1 MSGKNASS
9 DNTDS
14 TRLFR
19 AEKTVAKTQ
28 AVPAAA
34 AQNAPADPVLG
45 LLVLFA
51 ESSDPGGR
59 FPSECGRV
67 HALRRGEVFFAGK
80 SAPTEVERSDGS
92 KTQPAS
98 VHLFPLTNDYAH
110 ISRRHVTVEF
120 VAPGKASVRDH
131 STNGTTL
138 VSAKQHLKKSE
149 HLVSGPEIIVLGED
163 LSGGATPAD
172 LERTSRYQISLLV
185 PQNAGGEKADARR

>member
-9 DNTDS
+9 DDTQS
-14 TRLFR
+14 TRTIR
-19 AEKTVAKTQ
+19 TENGAEKTQ
-28 AVPAAA
+28 AVRVPAAESR
-34 AQNAPADPVLG
+34 PADPVLG

-51 ESSDPGGR
+51 ESSDSTGR
-59 FPSECGRV
+59 YASECGRV
-67 HALRRGEVFFAGK
+67 HALRKGEVFFAGK

-120 VAPGKASVRDH
+120 VAPGQASIRDH

-138 VSAKQHLKKSE
+138 VACKHHLKKTE
-149 HLVSGPEIIVLGED
+149 RVVSGAEIIVMGED

-172 LERTSRYQISLLV
+172 LERTSRYQIALLM
-185 PQNAGGEKADARR
+185 PASSDHAKAETPR